1 MKKKM
6 WSAIAIGVVIAG
18 CSQMGPPPPIPA
30 LNDGQLSLPADYKG
44 WTRFL
49 TAVQRED
56 VKQVRDIYMNADAG
70 KGSAERGFPEG
81 STFVM
86 ENWAVKLGADG
97 KPVRGADG
105 KLVKDKLAAVFV
117 MGKNPGWGTDVP
129 EAQKTGD
136 WIYTAFK
143 GNGELNGEARY
154 ETCRGCHAPLK
165 DKDFVF
171 RYDEHFAAVKPA
183 GY

>member
-1 MKKKM
+1 MEKWM
-6 WSAIAIGVVIAG
+6 LSVIATGVVIAG
-18 CSQMGPPPPIPA
+18 CSQLAPQPVSA
-30 LNDGQLSLPADYKG
+30 LNDGQLPLPVDYKG
-44 WTRFL
+44 WASFL
-49 TAVQRED
+49 SAVQRED
-56 VKQVRDIYMNADAG
+56 ARQVRDIYMNADAG

-86 ENWAVKLGADG
+86 ENWTVRLDADG
-97 KPVRGADG
+97 KPVRSADG

-117 MGKNPGWGTDVP
+117 MGKNPGWGAGVP
-129 EAQKTGD
+129 EAQQTGN

-154 ETCRGCHAPLK
+154 DTCRGCHVPLK

-171 RYDEHFAAVKPA
+171 RYDEHFAALKST

>member
-1 MKKKM
+1 MKTPTLT
-6 WSAIAIGVVIAG
+6 ALALGLLIAG
-18 CSQMGPPPPIPA
+18 CSQMESKPVA
-30 LNDGQLSLPADYKG
+30 QLNDGQLSLPGDYRSWPK
-44 WTRFL
+44 FL

-56 VKQVRDIYMNADAG
+56 AKQVRDIYMNADAK
-70 KGSAERGFPEG
+70 KGSADKGFPNG
-81 STFVM
+81 SVFVM
-86 ENWAVKLGADG
+86 ENWAVKLDADG
-97 KPVRGADG
+97 KPVKGADG

-117 MGKNPGWGTDVP
+117 MGKNSGWGGNVP
-129 EAQKTGD
+129 EAQRNGN

-143 GNGELNGEARY
+143 GNGELNGEAKY

-171 RYDEHFAAVKPA
+171 RYDEHFAAVKTA